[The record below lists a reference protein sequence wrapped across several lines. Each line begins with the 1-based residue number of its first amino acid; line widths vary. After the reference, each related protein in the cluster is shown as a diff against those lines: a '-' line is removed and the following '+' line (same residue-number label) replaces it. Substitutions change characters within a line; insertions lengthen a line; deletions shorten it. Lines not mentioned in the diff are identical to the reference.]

1 MMRTAGMLRR
11 VGYAVPYLPWLAVLA
26 WLAGGSWHLNED
38 AFISFR
44 YARNLLEGHGLVFNP
59 GERVEGYTNFLWT
72 LELAGIWGLFGI
84 RPEHAAP
91 WLSAFYTVATI
102 AALLWWAAR
111 LPGLRYRGLAGWMA
125 LGLVCSSGTF
135 AVWTSAGGLET
146 RQFTFFVVAAVVGLS
161 LHRNRQWGLLAAS
174 LSLALAELTRP
185 EGLLIAGCCIGWF
198 VAQRAVDA
206 GRLRWDWREL
216 ACLIGPFAVVVIA
229 HFLFR
234 YGYYG
239 EWLPNTY
246 YAKFVRP
253 WWDAGVRYYAAAGLE
268 TGLYLLLPLA
278 AAGLWAR
285 WRVGRDGSY
294 GLALLVIALH
304 AVYVMRVGGD
314 SFEWRPLDFYW
325 PLLALPAA
333 EGMVYLGAQGGLA
346 LRWAWSWGRHTRLLP
361 SLPFP
366 RLWGLGT
373 VVGALGLF
381 ALTLFYGSALQVAL
395 HIEGNK
401 PGGASPYII
410 LPEER
415 GTGRLWVA
423 PGMRALN
430 AARSDLL
437 LGLRGTK
444 IAESYAFNRAEAN
457 ARMGQ
462 WPTYEHAL
470 RGAFPDD
477 ALMADTA
484 IGIFPYFVPDLKF
497 IDIHGLADKTVAR
510 NPVTEPNSKRVMAH
524 ERFPP
529 PGYIDERG
537 VNFEIR
543 RLPAASADAAL
554 ERGLYAVPIGSGLWM
569 PFSSPYHQWVTAR
582 FGDRGLRSN
591 YGRIAQAVRG
601 GTRVGTA
608 DWDVYRYDNA
618 LVYRKE
624 PCTGDDIYSIVRFF
638 VHLIPVDE
646 TALPPGR
653 QQYGFDNRGFYFRD
667 SGSVIGKMCATM
679 LLLPDYDIAEIRTGQ
694 FTADGEI
701 WSVGFTVGP
710 ELR

>member
-1 MMRTAGMLRR
+1 MLRR
-11 VGYAVPYLPWLAVLA
+11 IGYAVPYLPWLALLA

-91 WLSAFYTVATI
+91 WLSVFYTAATI

-111 LPGLRYRGLAGWMA
+111 LPGLRCRGLAGWMA

-161 LHRNRQWGLLAAS
+161 LHRNRRRGLLAAS
-174 LSLALAELTRP
+174 ISLALAELTRP

-198 VAQRAVDA
+198 MAQRAIDA
-206 GRLRWDWREL
+206 GRLRWEWREL
-216 ACLIGPFAVVVIA
+216 ACLIGPFAAVVIA

-285 WRVGRDGSY
+285 WRAARDGSY

-304 AVYVMRVGGD
+304 AVHIMRVGGD
-314 SFEWRPLDFYW
+314 NFEWRPLDFYW

-333 EGMVYLGAQGGLA
+333 EGIVYLGAQGALA
-346 LRWAWSWGRHTRLLP
+346 LRRALARGAQIRLSRLEGWGT
-361 SLPFP
+361 
-366 RLWGLGT
+366 GI
-373 VVGALGLF
+373 GALGLF
-381 ALTLFYGSALQVAL
+381 ALTLFYGNALQVAL

-401 PGGASPYII
+401 PGGASHYIT

-415 GTGRLWVA
+415 SAGWLWDA

-430 AARSDLL
+430 AARRDLL
-437 LGLRGTK
+437 LGFRSAR
-444 IAESYAFNRAEAN
+444 IARSYVHYRARADDRMARWQPYES
-457 ARMGQ
+457 
-462 WPTYEHAL
+462 AL
-470 RGAFPDD
+470 RGAIPED
-477 ALMADTA
+477 ALMVTGS
-484 IGIFPYFVPDLKF
+484 IGILPYYVPDLKI
-497 IDIHGLADKTVAR
+497 IDAYGLADKTVAR
-510 NPVTEPNSKRVMAH
+510 NPVTKPNSARSMAH
-524 ERFPP
+524 DRFPP
-529 PGYIDERG
+529 PGYLEGRG
-537 VNFEIR
+537 VNF
-543 RLPAASADAAL
+543 RLIPPATSVDAAL
-554 ERGLYAVPIGSGLWM
+554 RGGGTYAVPIDSGVWM
-569 PFSSPYHQWVTAR
+569 PFNSPYHQWVTAR
-582 FGDRGLRSN
+582 FRDRGLRSN
-591 YGRIAQAVRG
+591 YDRIAQVVRA
-601 GTRVGTA
+601 GTRVGSA
-608 DWDVYRYDNA
+608 DWDVYMYGNT
-618 LVYRKE
+618 LVYHKE
-624 PCTGDDIYSIVRFF
+624 SCAADNIYGIPRFF
-638 VHLIPVDE
+638 LHLVPVDE
-646 TALPPGR
+646 TDLPPQR
-653 QQYGFDNRGFYFRD
+653 REHGFDNRGFSFVD
-667 SGSVIGKMCATM
+667 KGKVIGKGCATIR
-679 LLLPDYDIAEIRTGQ
+679 LLPDYDIAEIRTGQ

>member
-1 MMRTAGMLRR
+1 MMGTAGMLRR
-11 VGYAVPYLPWLAVLA
+11 VGYAVPYLPWLALLA

-72 LELAGIWGLFGI
+72 LELAGIWGLFGV

-91 WLSAFYTVATI
+91 WLSVFYTAATL

-161 LHRNRQWGLLAAS
+161 LYRNRWRGLLAAS
-174 LSLALAELTRP
+174 FCLALAELTRP

-198 VAQRAVDA
+198 MAQRAVDA
-206 GRLRWDWREL
+206 GRLRWEWREL

-278 AAGLWAR
+278 TAGWWAR

-294 GLALLVIALH
+294 GLALLVVALH

-333 EGMVYLGAQGGLA
+333 EGMVYLGAQGALA
-346 LRWAWSWGRHTRLLP
+346 LRWAWSWRRHTWLL
-361 SLPFP
+361 S
-366 RLWGLGT
+366 
-373 VVGALGLF
+373 
-381 ALTLFYGSALQVAL
+381 S
-395 HIEGNK
+395 
-401 PGGASPYII
+401 
-410 LPEER
+410 
-415 GTGRLWVA
+415 
-423 PGMRALN
+423 
-430 AARSDLL
+430 
-437 LGLRGTK
+437 
-444 IAESYAFNRAEAN
+444 
-457 ARMGQ
+457 
-462 WPTYEHAL
+462 
-470 RGAFPDD
+470 
-477 ALMADTA
+477 
-484 IGIFPYFVPDLKF
+484 
-497 IDIHGLADKTVAR
+497 
-510 NPVTEPNSKRVMAH
+510 
-524 ERFPP
+524 PP
-529 PGYIDERG
+529 PPPDFGG
-537 VNFEIR
+537 W
-543 RLPAASADAAL
+543 
-554 ERGLYAVPIGSGLWM
+554 ERGL
-569 PFSSPYHQWVTAR
+569 AR
-582 FGDRGLRSN
+582 WG
-591 YGRIAQAVRG
+591 
-601 GTRVGTA
+601 
-608 DWDVYRYDNA
+608 
-618 LVYRKE
+618 
-624 PCTGDDIYSIVRFF
+624 YSR
-638 VHLIPVDE
+638 
-646 TALPPGR
+646 
-653 QQYGFDNRGFYFRD
+653 
-667 SGSVIGKMCATM
+667 
-679 LLLPDYDIAEIRTGQ
+679 
-694 FTADGEI
+694 
-701 WSVGFTVGP
+701 
-710 ELR
+710 